1 MTAEMEQSHW
11 LSDVIIESRYW
22 PEIFEF
28 YSFAFCNLSYSLG
41 DRNDRCSAA
50 FIISKSLPKSMPIYL
65 ITHRTTASSFQMFPI
80 MKRPNTYHSAHRKN
94 MINGKRNM
102 TKRKAQA

>member
-11 LSDVIIESRYW
+11 LSDVIIESRYR

-50 FIISKSLPKSMPIYL
+50 SSANLVASVEPRPYVNELPLRQIWV
-65 ITHRTTASSFQMFPI
+65 
-80 MKRPNTYHSAHRKN
+80 
-94 MINGKRNM
+94 
-102 TKRKAQA
+102 